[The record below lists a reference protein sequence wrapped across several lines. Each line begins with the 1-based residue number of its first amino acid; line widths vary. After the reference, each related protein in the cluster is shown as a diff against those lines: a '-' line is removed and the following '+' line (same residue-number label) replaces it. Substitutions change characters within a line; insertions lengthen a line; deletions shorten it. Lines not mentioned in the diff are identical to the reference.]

1 MSGGKILFLLMMLS
15 ASRAI
20 PVYKLKYFNELTN
33 TTLTITFPMNNE
45 VARTALRFATYVSR
59 AYYM

>member
-15 ASRAI
+15 ASQAI
-20 PVYKLKYFNELTN
+20 PVHKLKYFNELTN
-33 TTLTITFPMNNE
+33 ATVTITFPMNNE

>member
-15 ASRAI
+15 ASQAI
-20 PVYKLKYFNELTN
+20 PVYKLQYFNVLTN
-33 TTLTITFPMNNE
+33 TTVTITFPMNNE
-45 VARTALRFATYVSR
+45 VARTALRFVTYVSK